1 MVMVTMMIREQS
13 DDEEDENIDV
23 DVEGDL
29 ENIEDHREV
38 ALGNSGMKEEGGGSI
53 STEENK
59 VWGGGGDDGE
69 QGGGAGGAGRVRDVH
84 LGGQRVESL
93 LEHLQS
99 NRDFGF
105 LQI

>member
-1 MVMVTMMIREQS
+1 MIATWALSFQYRLGPLNAINSWMVMVTMMIREQS
-13 DDEEDENIDV
+13 GDEEDENIDV
-23 DVEGDL
+23 EDDL

-59 VWGGGGDDGE
+59 VRGGGGDDGE

-84 LGGQRVESL
+84 LGG
-93 LEHLQS
+93 
-99 NRDFGF
+99 
-105 LQI
+105 